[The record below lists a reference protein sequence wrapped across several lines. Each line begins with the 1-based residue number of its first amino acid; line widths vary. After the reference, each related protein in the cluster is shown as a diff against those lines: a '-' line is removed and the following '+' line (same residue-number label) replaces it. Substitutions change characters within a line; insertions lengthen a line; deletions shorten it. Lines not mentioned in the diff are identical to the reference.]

1 MPRWIYQVE
10 PESAPPSEQR
20 VAEMLSAPGSDFLIR
35 WGFFYADGHGMT
47 REGDF
52 LIQGPDGH
60 LLVMECKGGELGWNP
75 DSGRWSTAD
84 GENPFNQ
91 LDQEWSGALRTL
103 HDQADILGFPL
114 PYVDR
119 VLAVPDMFPDPQAV
133 TFLGQPR
140 DRVISGGE
148 LQDFASWWTKRFHGR
163 HSRGTLPQAR
173 QLFSSLYASGLAS
186 DATSHTL
193 DFADRVLER
202 LMFCRFEILDALEDN
217 RQLLFGGGPGTGKTW
232 LAIELASRWAKAGHR
247 VLFLCYNLE
256 LEAWLRPICA
266 KKSKLIEI
274 FSYESLAARLGV
286 PRSPGLQGEDITRFF
301 DHDIPTRLL
310 ALTAEAGFAP
320 PYDALVVDE
329 AQDHNTGNGEPASDR
344 AGWWRIYFQLLTQG
358 AEAPIAVFYDES
370 QRLPLRH
377 GRFSIADL
385 GDSLIAPV
393 HVRLRRPLR
402 YTRQL
407 RKFVASLCGEHTQSL
422 LRDFASLTPGLAEG
436 PEPEIRQVDSDQA
449 EAKACADLVK
459 EWTQAHLVREEDV
472 VVLFPSNRRPPPW
485 IGKVHG
491 VTFHLG
497 DHAQRGTVRAIA
509 IHRAKGLE
517 RRAVILVGFPPWSEI
532 AQDAYKAM
540 TFIMGATRARQM
552 LAVVERISSVTPA
565 GRA

>member
-1 MPRWIYQVE
+1 MPRWIYQSE
-10 PESAPPSEQR
+10 PDSAPPSEQR
-20 VAEMLSAPGSDFLIR
+20 VAEMLGGLGPDFLIR

-60 LLVMECKGGELGWNP
+60 LLVMECKGGELAWNP

-84 GENPFNQ
+84 GENPFSQ

-103 HDQADILGFPL
+103 RDQADILELPL
-114 PYVDR
+114 PYIDR
-119 VLAVPDMFPDPQAV
+119 VLALPDMWPDPQAV

-148 LQDFASWWTKRFHGR
+148 LQDFASWWTQRLGGR
-163 HSRGTLPQAR
+163 HRHASLQQAR
-173 QLFSSLYASGLAS
+173 QLFSSVYAVGLAS

-193 DFADRVLER
+193 DFADQILER
-202 LMFCRFEILDALEDN
+202 QMVCRFEILDALADN

-232 LAIELASRWAKAGHR
+232 LAIELAARWAKAGHR

-256 LEAWLRPICA
+256 LEAWLRPVCA
-266 KKSKLIEI
+266 KKSKLIDI

-286 PRSPGLQGEDITRFF
+286 PRTPGLHGDDITRFF

-310 ALTAEAGFAP
+310 ALTGEAGFVP

-329 AQDHNTGNGEPASDR
+329 AQDHNTGEGDPASDR
-344 AGWWRIYFQLLTQG
+344 AGWWRIYFRLLSEG
-358 AEAPIAVFYDES
+358 AEAPLAVFYDEA

-407 RKFVASLCGEHTQSL
+407 RKFFAGLCGDHTRSI
-422 LRDFASLTPGLAEG
+422 LRDFLSPTPGLAEG
-436 PEPEIRQVDSDQA
+436 PEPEIRQVDSDQS

-459 EWTQAHLVREEDV
+459 AWTQSHLVREEDV
-472 VVLFPSNRRPPPW
+472 VVLFPSARRPPSW

-491 VTFHLG
+491 VNFHLG
-497 DHAQRGTVRAIA
+497 DDAPRGSVRAIA

-517 RRAVILVGFPPWSEI
+517 RRAVILVGFAPWEET
-532 AQDAYKAM
+532 AKNDYKAM
-540 TFIMGATRARQM
+540 TFIMGATRARHI
-552 LAVVERISSVTPA
+552 LAVVERVPA
-565 GRA
+565 ASRT